1 MKMNHREEKNW
12 QWIKDRLGYV
22 CAVPG
27 CGCTENLE
35 LDHIDPR
42 TKKFEV
48 KSRLGCKKIK
58 LYDEVDKCQFLCPDH
73 HKEKTFGEDWEVI
86 LEKKYNI
93 VKKFERKFIPLLQ
106 EYQNIVE
113 IDISK
118 KKGKEVWDDFVY
130 RSKKSGRSVDEEFEI
145 WLSEAMKKCMEDLEK

>member
-48 KSRLGCKKIK
+48 KSRLNCKRIK
-58 LYDEVDKCQFLCPDH
+58 LYDEVDKCQFLCHDH
-73 HKEKTFGEDWEVI
+73 HKEKTYGKDWELI
-86 LEKKYNI
+86 LEKKNSTI
-93 VKKFERKFIPLLQ
+93 HFERKFIPVLQ
-106 EYQNIVE
+106 EYENVLQINVR
-113 IDISK
+113 K
-118 KKGKEVWDDFVY
+118 KRGKEFYDELI
-130 RSKKSGRSVDEEFEI
+130 RRAKESGKSVQDEFDI
-145 WLSEAMKKCMEDLEK
+145 WLLDAIERYEEDMEK